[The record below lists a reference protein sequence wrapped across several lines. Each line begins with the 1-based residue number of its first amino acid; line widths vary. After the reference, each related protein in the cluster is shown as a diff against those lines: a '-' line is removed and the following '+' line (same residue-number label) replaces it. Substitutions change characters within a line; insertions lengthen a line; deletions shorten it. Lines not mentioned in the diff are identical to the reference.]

1 MSLVSFS
8 FKWTHRIQNVYTE
21 LIILYWLTSKKIPIL
36 HPALRAKLGRVT
48 SNKAYSDWDLWMK
61 ADSQWVSLNGS
72 AECITTAAPVLFE
85 LISGQKHTERLLT
98 QRALSAVNKCFSLS
112 KSISSHCVPFEGRP
126 TILLISK
133 ERGQPNTFLGNQCQP
148 LLGLYELDV
157 LHQHHAMKESHGN
170 GASTVTFCDFTSI
183 CFINPNLVLTR
194 TCFSS

>member
-1 MSLVSFS
+1 MLFLSSMKNICLKWLECDLHITPKYISLVSFS
-8 FKWTHRIQNVYTE
+8 FKSTHRTQNVYTE

-72 AECITTAAPVLFE
+72 AKCVTTAAPVLFE

-126 TILLISK
+126 TILLFFPRK
-133 ERGQPNTFLGNQCQP
+133 EVSQI
-148 LLGLYELDV
+148 
-157 LHQHHAMKESHGN
+157 HS
-170 GASTVTFCDFTSI
+170 
-183 CFINPNLVLTR
+183 
-194 TCFSS
+194 